1 MSSISSLDSST
12 FQTCSRVYI
21 YVRRYHKN
29 ELCYHL
35 LMMIVDSLIELESD
49 RMVGNNACA
58 VSTDGGGINDSI
70 SSVPV
75 CRTVDDIVHKY
86 VSKQYSAATFMSGV
100 TKSFGQ

>member
-1 MSSISSLDSST
+1 
-12 FQTCSRVYI
+12 
-21 YVRRYHKN
+21 
-29 ELCYHL
+29 
-35 LMMIVDSLIELESD
+35 MMIADSLIELESD

-70 SSVPV
+70 CHISSVPV

-86 VSKQYSAATFMSGV
+86 VSQQYSAATCMSGV